1 MEISL
6 RNPDIRK
13 HVYKQYTLAIH
24 ARTENRKRG
33 WGHERVPR
41 VADLFALSPFPRFM
55 DPTGHAADL
64 WPVDV

>member
-1 MEISL
+1 M

-13 HVYKQYTLAIH
+13 HVLYKQYMLGIP
-24 ARTENRKRG
+24 ARTENRTRG
-33 WGHERVPR
+33 WGHERVLR
-41 VADLFALSPFPRFM
+41 LADLLALSLFLRFM